1 VAKKQTKPKAFL
13 ELGIT
18 SAIQTRLKRQ
28 INPFLNNR
36 RQTLMSD
43 SLREALESAFEADAQ
58 PETPAVTPEPETA
71 SETPTETRARDE
83 QGKFA
88 PKAQEVTEAAPA
100 PAEPKPERRAPSSW
114 KPAAQEAF
122 LKADRGEPLTPEE
135 VRILTAEAERRES
148 DFHRGV
154 ESFKTHAQKA
164 REFEQALAPYQQT
177 IQQLGLSGP
186 EAAARMLHVEQTLR
200 YADPATKAQMLHKI
214 AQDYGIDLG
223 MVGNVQPQDP
233 QTQYLMQQLNE
244 LRQTQQVWQNTI
256 QEQERA
262 KANHELSQFASS
274 DKSHFEAVRNDMADL
289 LESGKAQSLE
299 QAYEMAIWMRPDV
312 RQTLIEQQ
320 RIEAQRNYEEQQRA
334 QRAKTAAV
342 SVKGSSPSSG
352 GSQPVSGD
360 LRSILESQFAS

>member
-1 VAKKQTKPKAFL
+1 
-13 ELGIT
+13 
-18 SAIQTRLKRQ
+18 
-28 INPFLNNR
+28 
-36 RQTLMSD
+36 MSD

-71 SETPTETRARDE
+71 SETPTEARPRDE

-88 PKAQEVTEAAPA
+88 PKEQEARESAPV
-100 PAEPKPERRAPSSW
+100 PEPTEPKPERRAPSSW

-148 DFHRGV
+148 DFHKGV

-164 REFEQALAPYQQT
+164 RAYEQAIAPYQQT
-177 IQQLGLSGP
+177 LNQLGVDAPTAISKLLQ
-186 EAAARMLHVEQTLR
+186 ADHTLR
-200 YADPATKAQMLHKI
+200 YADPVAKAQYFQSL
-214 AQDYGIDLG
+214 AQQYGIDLG
-223 MVGNVQPQDP
+223 QVQNVQPQDP

-244 LRQTQQVWQNTI
+244 LRQTQQMWQNSI
-256 QEQERA
+256 QEQERS
-262 KANHELSQFASS
+262 KANHELESFATS
-274 DKSHFEAVRNDMADL
+274 DKAHFEAVRNDMADL

-320 RIEAQRNYEEQQRA
+320 RIEAQRNYEQQQRT
-334 QRAKTAAV
+334 QRAKTASV

-352 GSQPVSGD
+352 GSQPPGGD
-360 LRSILESQFAS
+360 LRALLESQFAS

>member
-1 VAKKQTKPKAFL
+1 
-13 ELGIT
+13 
-18 SAIQTRLKRQ
+18 
-28 INPFLNNR
+28 
-36 RQTLMSD
+36 MSD
-43 SLREALESAFEADAQ
+43 SLREALESAFEADAN
-58 PETPAVTPEPETA
+58 PEPTAVTPEPETA
-71 SETPTETRARDE
+71 SETPTEARARDE

-88 PKAQEVTEAAPA
+88 PKAQEVTETAPE
-100 PAEPKPERRAPSSW
+100 PVEPKPERRAPSSW

-164 REFEQALAPYQQT
+164 RAYEQAIAPYQQT
-177 IQQLGLSGP
+177 LNQLGVDAPTAISKLLQ
-186 EAAARMLHVEQTLR
+186 ADHTLR
-200 YADPATKAQMLHKI
+200 YADPVAKAQYFQSL
-214 AQDYGIDLG
+214 AQQYGIDLG
-223 MVGNVQPQDP
+223 QVQNVQPQDP

-244 LRQTQQVWQNTI
+244 LRQTQQMWQNSI
-256 QEQERA
+256 QEQERS
-262 KANHELSQFASS
+262 KANHELESFATS

-320 RIEAQRNYEEQQRA
+320 RIEAQRNYEQQQRT
-334 QRAKTAAV
+334 QRAKTASV

-352 GSQPVSGD
+352 GSQPPGGD
-360 LRSILESQFAS
+360 LRALLESQFAS

>member
-1 VAKKQTKPKAFL
+1 
-13 ELGIT
+13 
-18 SAIQTRLKRQ
+18 
-28 INPFLNNR
+28 
-36 RQTLMSD
+36 MSD

-71 SETPTETRARDE
+71 SETPTEARQRDE

-88 PKAQEVTEAAPA
+88 PKAQEVTESAPE
-100 PAEPKPERRAPSSW
+100 PVEPKPERRAPSSW

-148 DFHRGV
+148 DFHKGV

-164 REFEQALAPYQQT
+164 RAYEQAIAPYQQT
-177 IQQLGLSGP
+177 LNQLGVDAPTAISKLLQ
-186 EAAARMLHVEQTLR
+186 ADHTLR
-200 YADPATKAQMLHKI
+200 YADPVAKAQYFQSL
-214 AQDYGIDLG
+214 AQQYGIDLG
-223 MVGNVQPQDP
+223 QVQNVQPQDP

-244 LRQTQQVWQNTI
+244 LRQTQQMWQNSI
-256 QEQERA
+256 QEQERS
-262 KANHELSQFASS
+262 KANHELENFAAS
-274 DKSHFEAVRNDMADL
+274 DKAHFEAVRNDMADL

-320 RIEAQRNYEEQQRA
+320 RIEAQRNYEQQQRT
-334 QRAKTAAV
+334 QRAKTASV

-352 GSQPVSGD
+352 GSQPPGGD
-360 LRSILESQFAS
+360 LRALLESQFAS

>member
-1 VAKKQTKPKAFL
+1 
-13 ELGIT
+13 
-18 SAIQTRLKRQ
+18 
-28 INPFLNNR
+28 
-36 RQTLMSD
+36 MSD
-43 SLREALESAFEADAQ
+43 SLREALESAFEADDQ
-58 PETPAVTPEPETA
+58 KVTSEETSQVSEVVPDSEPIG
-71 SETPTETRARDE
+71 RARDE

-88 PKAQEVTEAAPA
+88 PKAQEVTETAPE
-100 PAEPKPERRAPSSW
+100 PVEPKPERRAPSSW

-164 REFEQALAPYQQT
+164 RAYEQAIAPYQQT
-177 IQQLGLSGP
+177 LNQLGVDAPTAISKLLQ
-186 EAAARMLHVEQTLR
+186 ADHTLR
-200 YADPATKAQMLHKI
+200 YADPVAKAQYFQSL
-214 AQDYGIDLG
+214 AQQYGIDLG
-223 MVGNVQPQDP
+223 QVQNVQPQDP

-244 LRQTQQVWQNTI
+244 LRQTQQMWQNSI
-256 QEQERA
+256 QEQERS
-262 KANHELSQFASS
+262 KANHELESFATS
-274 DKSHFEAVRNDMADL
+274 DKAHFEAVRNDMADL

-320 RIEAQRNYEEQQRA
+320 RIEAQRNYEQQQRT
-334 QRAKTAAV
+334 QRAKTASV

-352 GSQPVSGD
+352 GSQPPGGD
-360 LRSILESQFAS
+360 LRALLESQFAS